1 MGEGEE
7 GGEEEEEEE
16 EINPAAKNNPI
27 PTNANFVSFLACV
40 GVTVLTSPEGTV
52 ETDW

>member
-7 GGEEEEEEE
+7 GGEEEEEE
-16 EINPAAKNNPI
+16 INLAAKNNPI